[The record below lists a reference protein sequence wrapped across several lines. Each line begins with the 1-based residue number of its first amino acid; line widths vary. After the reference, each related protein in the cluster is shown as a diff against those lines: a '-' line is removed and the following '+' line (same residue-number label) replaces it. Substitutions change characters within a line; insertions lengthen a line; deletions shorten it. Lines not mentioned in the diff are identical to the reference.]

1 MLGVNGRTPIYQPE
15 GKHMRTRTKETSALI
30 KKVVSSAGKRGK
42 TIGQLSDATGEGYPK
57 LRRIIMRRNPRQ
69 QLLLL
74 FRNIRL
80 LLPAMCISRLR

>member
-57 LRRIIMRRNPRQ
+57 LRRIIMLAKADGLLESDGRRTRGCVYTNVG
-69 QLLLL
+69 
-74 FRNIRL
+74 
-80 LLPAMCISRLR
+80 